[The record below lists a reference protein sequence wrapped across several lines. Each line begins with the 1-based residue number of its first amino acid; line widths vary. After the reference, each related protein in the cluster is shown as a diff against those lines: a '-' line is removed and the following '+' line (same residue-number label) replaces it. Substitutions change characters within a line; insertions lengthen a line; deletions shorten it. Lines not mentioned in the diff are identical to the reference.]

1 MLYYY
6 THIGNCHKSNNTPIG
21 IKSVITDQ
29 TNVMKLILYLD
40 KTVETMH
47 VG

>member
-1 MLYYY
+1 MLYCY
-6 THIGNCHKSNNTPIG
+6 THIGNCYKSNNTPIG

-29 TNVMKLILYLD
+29 TNVMKRILYLD
-40 KTVETMH
+40 NTAEAMH